1 MAAKLDFPH
10 DIENKYGSE
19 LNKLI
24 TDIEKKF
31 KKIFLKGEKVNS
43 VNNVKINKENKLLS
57 LVEYQ
62 KEKSEGVRIDLRE
75 RKNADETPETKEF
88 LDYWDNYL
96 TDQVAF
102 EISIDYIMDGVQFA
116 INEVEEQMIEIL
128 ALDYTK
134 QPFYD
139 EAAIEEVLNDNILLI
154 KAEPGKYLRT
164 YDKQLK
170 KILKEKDITGATVQ
184 EIAEAIEKTTGIER
198 NRANLI
204 ARDQIGNIYADST
217 KRQMEG
223 IGLQKFRWITVGDS
237 RVRPEHAE
245 RNGETFKWND
255 PPDGEIPSQPIACR
269 CVAGVVREEVLEL

>member
-31 KKIFLKGEKVNS
+31 KEIFLKGEKVNS
-43 VNNVKINKENKLLS
+43 VNNAKINQEDKLLS
-57 LVEYQ
+57 LIEYQ
-62 KEKSEGVRIDLRE
+62 SEKTEGLKMALTE
-75 RKNADETPETKEF
+75 RKNAEESPETKEF
-88 LDYWDNYL
+88 LDYWEETL

-116 INEVEEQMIEIL
+116 INEVEEQMIEIIGV
-128 ALDYTK
+128 DYTK

-139 EAAIEEVLNDNILLI
+139 ESAIEEVLNDNILLI

-170 KILKEKDITGATVQ
+170 KMLKEKDITGATVQ

-223 IGLQKFRWITVGDS
+223 IGLQKFRWTTVGDS
-237 RVRPEHAE
+237 RVRPDHVE
-245 RNGETFKWND
+245 RNNKTFKWND
-255 PPDGEIPSQPIACR
+255 PPDGEIPGSAISCR
-269 CVAGVVREEVLEL
+269 CVAAVVREEVLEL